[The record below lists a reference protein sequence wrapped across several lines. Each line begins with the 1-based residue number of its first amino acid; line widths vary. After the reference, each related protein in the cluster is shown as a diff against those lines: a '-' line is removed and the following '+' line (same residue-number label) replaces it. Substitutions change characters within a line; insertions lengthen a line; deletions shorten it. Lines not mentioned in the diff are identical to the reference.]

1 MNWNN
6 FTKAALKHLLNDYH
20 RQSSAYLIIQPS
32 LLWLSIVESAANGE
46 YYFVSLLK
54 LAIFRDQGHIREVV
68 AVRDASQRNLST
80 ITIPPPR
87 QAFMLS
93 TKFSPDHLL
102 VHILVHQSGPLNLA
116 PVSSSSSHL
125 LSSSLGPCG
134 ARQVNA
140 RACLERSS
148 FNVLRFFDTVLLKM
162 YQFSS
167 YRWWSLLA
175 LFHKKLGMGEEGGL
189 TISSVTTDQGYIR
202 EVTAVSEPL
211 QSLPPITFTS
221 LSSVTHPQSFPP
233 KTQTTSLSTK
243 SFTNLNPPLLIVTG
257 VVLLLSFLVIHLGP
271 YGARQVNARAG

>member
-1 MNWNN
+1 M
-6 FTKAALKHLLNDYH
+6 
-20 RQSSAYLIIQPS
+20 
-32 LLWLSIVESAANGE
+32 
-46 YYFVSLLK
+46 
-54 LAIFRDQGHIREVV
+54 
-68 AVRDASQRNLST
+68 
-80 ITIPPPR
+80 
-87 QAFMLS
+87 
-93 TKFSPDHLL
+93 
-102 VHILVHQSGPLNLA
+102 
-116 PVSSSSSHL
+116 SSSSSHL

-257 VVLLLSFLVIHLGP
+257 VVLLLSFLVGKNLKWIEKNSQKQPSNIYWMIIIVNHLLIWLFSQASSGWMESTILW
-271 YGARQVNARAG
+271 AF